1 MMVRASKICD
11 LVCIKC
17 RFSYF
22 IAAGCDGWPWI
33 GTGDGGW
40 LVAREL
46 TDGKKI
52 PKSERIDVL
61 HPEEAI
67 EDCGRYLC

>member
-1 MMVRASKICD
+1 MRGEGS
-11 LVCIKC
+11 
-17 RFSYF
+17 SP
-22 IAAGCDGWPWI
+22 AG
-33 GTGDGGW
+33 GG
-40 LVAREL
+40 AGGEL
-46 TDGKKI
+46 ADGKKI